1 VFWAG
6 PAPLSARPEPVTPL
20 LVLAEA
26 ATADR
31 ALFYATGATALAEVL
46 GEVHT
51 RPFRRLTDDFGGDVE
66 VAEPV
71 PAALAYVE
79 GVFRTC
85 LWLLGRWDVPPG
97 PLPVRPPFTADHMFG
112 TAPAFRPAVY
122 AEACAARAVLVGAT
136 VEETYRQVGATPPDG
151 LVLLPPLVPDEEW
164 AAGVEITCLW
174 LLGLTRSLHDPAAI
188 QR

>member
-1 VFWAG
+1 MSESWVWPIPPEVVLDAHRAAAGLTRDLPADTALAGVAAVFDWVFWAD

-79 GVFRTC
+79 GVFRTW
-85 LWLLGRWDVPPG
+85 LWLLGR
-97 PLPVRPPFTADHMFG
+97 
-112 TAPAFRPAVY
+112 
-122 AEACAARAVLVGAT
+122 
-136 VEETYRQVGATPPDG
+136 
-151 LVLLPPLVPDEEW
+151 
-164 AAGVEITCLW
+164 
-174 LLGLTRSLHDPAAI
+174 
-188 QR
+188 